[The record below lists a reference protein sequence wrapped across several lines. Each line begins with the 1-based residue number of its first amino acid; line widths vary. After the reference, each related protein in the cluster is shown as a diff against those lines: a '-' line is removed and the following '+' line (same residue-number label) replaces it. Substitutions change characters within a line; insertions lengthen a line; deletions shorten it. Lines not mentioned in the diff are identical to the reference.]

1 MSPESTKQHILL
13 STIDAIEKHGLANL
27 TTRLIAEE
35 AGVNNA
41 ALHYYFGTKENLIDI
56 VLDQTAKHMLD
67 DTKTILYSEAPI
79 ETRLTGVLNYLI
91 DGVLNFPNLIRAQLT
106 GPIFYSVR
114 KKDLTSLL
122 STWVNLVKDAI
133 EPYEINNNFEQ
144 LNIKLN
150 MIFSV
155 ILMSGLFNNPPGSES
170 WLNFEDPKERD
181 SFTRQAIGMLLNL

>member
-56 VLDQTAKHMLD
+56 VLDQTAEHMLD
-67 DTKTILYSEAPI
+67 DTQNILHAETSI
-79 ETRLTGVLNYLI
+79 ETRLSGVLNYLI
-91 DGVLNFPNLIRAQLT
+91 DGVINYPNLIRAQLT

-122 STWVNLVKDAI
+122 STWVNLVRDAI
-133 EPYEINNNFEQ
+133 EPHEENINLEV

-150 MIFSV
+150 MIISV
-155 ILMSGLFNNPPGSES
+155 ILMSGLFNRPPGRES
-170 WLNFEDPKERD
+170 WLNLEDPKGRET
-181 SFTRQAIGMLLNL
+181 FLRQAVDMLINL